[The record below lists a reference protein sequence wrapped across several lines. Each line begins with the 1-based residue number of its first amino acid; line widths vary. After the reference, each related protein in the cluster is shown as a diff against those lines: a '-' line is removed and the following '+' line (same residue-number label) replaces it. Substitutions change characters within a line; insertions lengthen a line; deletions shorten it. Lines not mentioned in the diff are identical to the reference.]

1 MTDFDPK
8 TDKMLLFFGKLN
20 PCVFFDHYP
29 AKVLGL
35 VGMGSFCMVSIMWSL
50 ALLLRMIAEGRLV
63 PQLWTTA
70 VVGFGILVDLN
81 FINIFVTDLYPGEG
95 RRLHEHEL
103 EHLANG
109 GLSTA

>member
-1 MTDFDPK
+1 MGGKNEKVEVSIDFRTVAKVYAVLFFGTVIFSGIMTKTMTDFDPK

-35 VGMGSFCMVSIMWSL
+35 VGMGAFCACSIVWSL

-63 PQLWTTA
+63 PQL
-70 VVGFGILVDLN
+70 
-81 FINIFVTDLYPGEG
+81 
-95 RRLHEHEL
+95 
-103 EHLANG
+103 
-109 GLSTA
+109 

>member
-1 MTDFDPK
+1 M
-8 TDKMLLFFGKLN
+8 
-20 PCVFFDHYP
+20 C
-29 AKVLGL
+29 
-35 VGMGSFCMVSIMWSL
+35 SILWSI

-95 RRLHEHEL
+95 RRLHEHDL
-103 EHLANG
+103 EHDLDNPA
-109 GLSTA
+109 LTTADWISQGPQRVLRRPHRRQPLDVRPRAAHPEEPHC